1 MTDVSVNV
9 HHVTRLEGHGN
20 IVVDIRNGALENCRF
35 DVVEAP
41 RFFEVMLRGRSY
53 LEASHVASRI
63 CGICAVGH
71 ATASLRATESALGI
85 EVSPQTTL
93 LRELNMLGEILDSH
107 VLHVYMLVAP
117 DLLGQPSV
125 LSLAKSAPDVVRR
138 ALRLKQ
144 LAGDLCRALCGR
156 HTHPLGMTV
165 GGFSMFPDSEELE
178 ALLGRFVNARHD
190 VDATVELFRKL
201 TFPAFDRETEY
212 IALWSPNRYTF
223 LDGEIASSLGEHWP
237 LDRYLEVTNERPVA
251 PATSKRTSHARS
263 SYMVGA
269 LSRFKTSHAS
279 LHPRAAAAAA
289 DLGLTPDCCNPFFNT
304 VAQVVEI
311 AHAIESAIELL
322 KPLLHSGVVPE
333 EPVQPARLSGSGV
346 GACEVPRGTL
356 FHAYQY
362 QDGRMQTANCVVP
375 TGQNIGNLEEDMRA
389 FVPRIVEQPE
399 DSVRLNLEMLAR
411 AYDPCISCATHLVK
425 VRFHP

>member
-190 VDATVELFRKL
+190 VDATV
-201 TFPAFDRETEY
+201 D
-212 IALWSPNRYTF
+212 
-223 LDGEIASSLGEHWP
+223 
-237 LDRYLEVTNERPVA
+237 
-251 PATSKRTSHARS
+251 
-263 SYMVGA
+263 
-269 LSRFKTSHAS
+269 
-279 LHPRAAAAAA
+279 
-289 DLGLTPDCCNPFFNT
+289 
-304 VAQVVEI
+304 
-311 AHAIESAIELL
+311 ELL
-322 KPLLHSGVVPE
+322 HQGLVFDA
-333 EPVQPARLSGSGV
+333 EPVDQPWLWREAHLRDPAGNCLCIYHAGENRRNPPWRMREEV
-346 GACEVPRGTL
+346 G
-356 FHAYQY
+356 
-362 QDGRMQTANCVVP
+362 
-375 TGQNIGNLEEDMRA
+375 
-389 FVPRIVEQPE
+389 
-399 DSVRLNLEMLAR
+399 
-411 AYDPCISCATHLVK
+411 
-425 VRFHP
+425 